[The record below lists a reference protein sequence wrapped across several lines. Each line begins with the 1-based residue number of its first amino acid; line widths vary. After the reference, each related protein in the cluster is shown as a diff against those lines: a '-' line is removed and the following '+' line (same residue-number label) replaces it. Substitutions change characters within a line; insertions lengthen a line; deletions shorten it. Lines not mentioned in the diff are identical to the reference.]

1 MNAPP
6 DLDWL
11 ARLREQLLAIEPDMA
26 TDEQLL
32 FDTIDGQS
40 EVIDQLRS
48 IVRHG
53 IEAEVFADALA
64 RHIKTLE
71 QRRSR
76 FEARSDACRSTVR
89 NAMETLG
96 LTALKAEDFTVSIVP
111 GRPRVIVPDIDKL
124 PPEYVRTKQEPNLIA
139 IAAALKALPPD
150 ETFPGAHWGNTAP
163 IIVVRRV

>member
-96 LTALKAEDFTVSIVP
+96 LTALKAEDLPSRSSP
-111 GRPRVIVPDIDKL
+111 AGRASSSRISTSCRRNTS
-124 PPEYVRTKQEPNLIA
+124 ERSRNRTSSRSPQP
-139 IAAALKALPPD
+139 
-150 ETFPGAHWGNTAP
+150 
-163 IIVVRRV
+163 